1 MCRAPLND
9 NPASI
14 LLLLERNVKK
24 AWAQNEMAELLL
36 SYTSEFTKNDVQHMM
51 CMPDRRYC
59 PNRISMIYTLLH
71 KFFTGKEDQAEQL
84 LVEAAKDLFYL
95 AAEQNFSQAS
105 FRLGQLFEIR
115 KDYSLAKQWYE
126 HASTFGP
133 AMHSLALL
141 YKKGAFIDINKVLS
155 GEHAVYDV
163 EKRLSKEKALSIY
176 CQLSALGDTKAQ
188 RVVSNHALFGHTNA
202 CSLREMEDA
211 AWFPLYSSIAQC
223 ALGTHLIRHGDGERE
238 RFKQEHKGQASLW
251 RQDEQR
257 FTVNGVEQ
265 HHKDQAMFWY
275 ELSAAQ
281 GNTKAS
287 LCIAHHLMLNKYCDQ
302 KQFDDTF
309 DRVEAIL
316 LGVISKEDKQG
327 GDERM
332 LGQALFMLASIGKQ
346 DQSQED
352 ARTASLKS
360 LKMLQRSSLLGNLGG
375 EELFFELSELVRRD
389 ETLRNATLCC
399 SVGDRVHASG
409 FNERTRLNE
418 WVAGTVLNTKII
430 DESTGLIVAAYCIE
444 LDSPSSCFGQDV
456 RTVIYSMHDNPNL
469 IRPAPRFCI
478 GNRVRCC
485 HYVYPEDLECE
496 IIDEWQTGVIVGHHL
511 FVGTQMIEVVL
522 DSGILVFVANDSEAN
537 IQLEVDS
544 GLSDEVD
551 ADVFAA
557 AAVNPFLAD
566 LDAMLVP
573 TDDETEDD
581 FFLGL
586 LSTSSVDELFLS
598 MIEQLDSRLDLD

>member
-1 MCRAPLND
+1 MSLNVSDTASEDTEEDICCLCLSSFSINDHCTSKRLPCCGKQLHSGCNKKLAKADSDQQDNDNDNTTNTTCPMCRAPLND

-360 LKMLQRSSLLGNLGG
+360 LKM
-375 EELFFELSELVRRD
+375 
-389 ETLRNATLCC
+389 
-399 SVGDRVHASG
+399 
-409 FNERTRLNE
+409 
-418 WVAGTVLNTKII
+418 
-430 DESTGLIVAAYCIE
+430 
-444 LDSPSSCFGQDV
+444 
-456 RTVIYSMHDNPNL
+456 
-469 IRPAPRFCI
+469 
-478 GNRVRCC
+478 
-485 HYVYPEDLECE
+485 
-496 IIDEWQTGVIVGHHL
+496 
-511 FVGTQMIEVVL
+511 
-522 DSGILVFVANDSEAN
+522 
-537 IQLEVDS
+537 
-544 GLSDEVD
+544 
-551 ADVFAA
+551 
-557 AAVNPFLAD
+557 
-566 LDAMLVP
+566 
-573 TDDETEDD
+573 
-581 FFLGL
+581 
-586 LSTSSVDELFLS
+586 
-598 MIEQLDSRLDLD
+598 